1 MVAEMKNPVGRLG
14 IELRTLK
21 NQKQIKELEYRT
33 ETEFGGLIQDS
44 QHPEPNSSR
53 MNTIVKP
60 PNHVIITLKITYI
73 TLTI

>member
-1 MVAEMKNPVGRLG
+1 MVAEMKNRVGRLG

-44 QHPEPNSSR
+44 QHPEPTVR
-53 MNTIVKP
+53 E
-60 PNHVIITLKITYI
+60 
-73 TLTI
+73 